1 MSSAWGDSWGLAWGD
16 SWGEIYVSGGGRVP
30 TVKRKKKK
38 KYTEEDIEGM
48 AAFNSRGFGTKE
60 DKEAAKEI
68 IHESDEVISDAPLR
82 DLGQISEDF
91 ILKTAIKENLDILG
105 QHVEL
110 TPEMR
115 KQLEMEQDIGLILA
129 IIEAIDY

>member
-16 SWGEIYVSGGGRVP
+16 SWGELDLSGGAVV
-30 TVKRKKKK
+30 TKKRKKK

-68 IHESDEVISDAPLR
+68 IHESDEVISDTPLR

-115 KQLEMEQDIGLILA
+115 KELELEQDIGLILA
-129 IIEAIDY
+129 IIEATC